1 MNIMLEQMTVQ
12 KSFGHS
18 ELNDED
24 NLSAALK
31 QKKDVLKI
39 DLHRPDPGRSG
50 R

>member
-31 QKKDVLKI
+31 QKKRCTQN
-39 DLHRPDPGRSG
+39 RPAQARPW
-50 R
+50 